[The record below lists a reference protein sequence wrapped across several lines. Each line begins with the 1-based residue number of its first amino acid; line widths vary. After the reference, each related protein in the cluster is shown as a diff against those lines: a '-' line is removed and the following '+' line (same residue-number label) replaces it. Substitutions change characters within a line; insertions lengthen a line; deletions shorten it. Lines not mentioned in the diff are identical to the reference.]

1 MPATFQDEIADQ
13 LPHLRAYARGLA
25 RDRFWVDDLVQETA
39 ARALRFADKFEP
51 GTNLKA
57 WLTTILKNE
66 YLNEIRRQKH
76 VVQVGIDVV
85 ESSLAIAGNQEF
97 RLELREMQEAF
108 DRLTP
113 ARREALMMVGVEGA
127 SYEEAA
133 RASGC
138 AVGTIKSRVSRA
150 RLELH
155 NDLHGGA
162 RPVPV
167 VANPGDETQAPPHSP
182 ERRP

>member
-1 MPATFQDEIADQ
+1 MPATFQQEVADQ

-57 WLTTILKNE
+57 WLVTILKNE

-76 VVQVGIDVV
+76 VAQIDIETV
-85 ESSLAIAGNQEF
+85 ESSLAIAGNQEHC
-97 RLELREMQEAF
+97 LQLREMQEAF
-108 DRLTP
+108 DRLAP
-113 ARREALMMVGVEGA
+113 ARRDALMMVGVEGA

-133 RASGC
+133 RAAGC

-150 RLELH
+150 RLELQH
-155 NDLHGGA
+155 DLLRGPPGTASGA
-162 RPVPV
+162 
-167 VANPGDETQAPPHSP
+167 DEDAEP
-182 ERRP
+182 

>member
-1 MPATFQDEIADQ
+1 MPATLQEEIADQ

-57 WLTTILKNE
+57 WLVTILKNE

-76 VVQVGIDVV
+76 VVQIGIDAV

-113 ARREALMMVGVEGA
+113 SRREALMMVGVEGV

-150 RLELH
+150 RLELQ
-155 NDLHGGA
+155 NDLRGQPRSA
-162 RPVPV
+162 P
-167 VANPGDETQAPPHSP
+167 ADETCGETERQAPS
-182 ERRP
+182 R

>member
-76 VVQVGIDVV
+76 VVQVGIEAV

-97 RLELREMQEAF
+97 SLELREMQEAF

-133 RASGC
+133 HATGC

-162 RPVPV
+162 RPAPV
-167 VANPGDETQAPPHSP
+167 AAAPGDET
-182 ERRP
+182 RRPNSQEPRP